1 MEYLNYLQQYR
12 ETYHLDDIFISNNL
26 EEQQIKIYIE
36 NLCNVSFYHLERFL
50 EHPEK
55 GSDYYNHRIGVYVL
69 KNSVL
74 KNNNKDV
81 NVEYIT
87 RLLVTSLDIPDP
99 LILDSISR
107 EDNSVINKLISQHEN
122 TSSDTLL
129 YLASSSIYFW
139 DIKSHKNINNEVLSK
154 LTKTLLRD
162 LDNRIFFK
170 DEPKEEDWEFVNSLS
185 SRRAGFNSDRAH
197 AKMESLV
204 EHSLFNEDMLD
215 LILASNDEVLKTLEW
230 YGIFYRMGR
239 NPYISETI
247 LELLS
252 ERKPVWPRKPSCLI
266 GVLENPN
273 TPKHI
278 LEKHLDNYPHIKQWR
293 EINFGE

>member
-1 MEYLNYLQQYR
+1 MNYLDYLQQYR
-12 ETYHLDDIFISNNL
+12 KKYHLDDIFIPNDNVE
-26 EEQQIKIYIE
+26 EEQIKLYIE
-36 NLCNVSFYHLERFL
+36 NLCNVYFYHLEKFL

-74 KNNNKDV
+74 KNRNKDV
-81 NVEYIT
+81 NIEYLT
-87 RLLVTSLDIPDP
+87 RLLVTSLDKPEPI
-99 LILDSISR
+99 ILDSIAR
-107 EDNSVINKLISQHEN
+107 EDNPVINELISQHES

-139 DIKSHKNINNEVLSK
+139 DIKRHKNINNEILLK
-154 LTKTLLRD
+154 LTKTLLQD
-162 LDNRIFFK
+162 LENRIFFK
-170 DEPKEEDWEFVNSLS
+170 YEPKDEDWDFVNSLRS
-185 SRRAGFNSDRAH
+185 SRGSDRTH
-197 AKMESLV
+197 TKMESLV

-215 LILASNDEVLKTLEW
+215 LILASHDEVLKTLEW
-230 YGIFYRMGR
+230 YDIFYYMGR

-252 ERKPVWPRKPSCLI
+252 ERKPLGPYKPSSLI

-278 LEKHLDNYPHIKQWR
+278 LEKHLDCYPNIRQWR
-293 EINFGE
+293 EINFGK